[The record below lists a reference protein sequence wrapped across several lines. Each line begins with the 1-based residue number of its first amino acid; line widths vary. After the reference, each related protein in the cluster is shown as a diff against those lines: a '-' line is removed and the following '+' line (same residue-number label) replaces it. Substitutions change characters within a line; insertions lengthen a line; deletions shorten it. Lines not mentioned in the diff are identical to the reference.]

1 MKGRKALALL
11 VLLLGFCVAAYA
23 GIHLIKAARADRESN
38 AVYDDLRDRAEER
51 TDSPVID
58 FEPLKAINSDIVALL
73 RSPGTV
79 IDYPVM
85 KADDY
90 SYYLRRLPEGT
101 ANTNGS
107 LFIDY
112 NNASDFSEPLTV
124 IYGHHMKSGKMF
136 GSLKGYKAQVY
147 YEEHPTMYL
156 YTEKQNYRIEL
167 LYGCVISARQW
178 RDKAFMYAENVDALI
193 AYAAYNTT
201 FKSYEKYEEGNR
213 IVALSTCS
221 YEFDGARYVVI
232 GRLSQKS
239 Q

>member
-1 MKGRKALALL
+1 MKGRKAFALL

-23 GIHLIKAARADRESN
+23 GIHLLKAMRADRESN
-38 AVYDDLRDRAEER
+38 AAYDDLRDRAEET
-51 TDSPVID
+51 TDKPTID
-58 FEPLKAINSDIVALL
+58 FEPLKAINSDIVAWL
-73 RSPGTV
+73 RNPGTM

-90 SYYLRRLPEGT
+90 SYYLRRLPDGT

-124 IYGHHMKSGKMF
+124 IYGHHMKSGRMF
-136 GSLKGYKAQVY
+136 GSLKGYKVQGY

-156 YTEKQNYRIEL
+156 YTEQRNYRVDL

-178 RDKAFMYAENVDALI
+178 RTKAFMCAENVDTLI
-193 AYAAYNTT
+193 AYAADNTT
-201 FKSYEKYEEGNR
+201 FKSYDKYEEGDR

-232 GRLSQKS
+232 GRLS
-239 Q
+239 